1 MLGFCVYHKGMIMHK
16 LPHYGAPCGWQM
28 PNWCPHCSKPGPEPG
43 PAPMP
48 FPGPYVPARFERG
61 ADPQCPPVAVIP
73 VLEVLTRENLKDL
86 SACLVHVDENNTT
99 YYIDHQHRIIQ
110 VWAGPVEVDDY
121 DYQNNPLGLRS
132 QEVWDFKNGRVVR
145 YSATGEMIVTETN

>member
-1 MLGFCVYHKGMIMHK
+1 MYYESMIMNNTP

-28 PNWCPHCSKPGPEPG
+28 PNWCPNHPAPAPCPPM

-48 FPGPYVPARFERG
+48 FPGPYVPAQLERG

-73 VLEVLTRENLKDL
+73 ILEVLTRDNLKDL
-86 SACLVHVDENNTT
+86 SACFVHVDENNTT

-110 VWAGPVEVDDY
+110 IYAGPVEVDDY

-132 QEVWDFKNGRVVR
+132 QELWDFKNNRVVR
-145 YSATGEMIVTETN
+145 YSATGEMIVTEAN